1 MAELD
6 EMISSILKDP
16 QSMQMVS
23 SLLAGLGGDK
33 EHKKD
38 ESIENAPALPFDVN
52 KLAPLLTKMNAPP
65 DERCRLLMALRPF
78 VSQERRQ
85 RIDQSIQILKM
96 MSLAGEM
103 GGLGLV

>member
-23 SLLAGLGGDK
+23 SLLGSLGGDK
-33 EHKKD
+33 EEKGD
-38 ESIENAPALPFDVN
+38 AVSTPALPLDLD
-52 KLAPLLTKMNAPP
+52 KLAPLLSKLNAPP
-65 DERCRLLMALRPF
+65 DERCKLLLALRPF
-78 VSQERRQ
+78 VSLERQE
-85 RIDQSIQILKM
+85 RIDQSIKILKM

-103 GGLGLV
+103 GGLGIV

>member
-33 EHKKD
+33 ENEKD
-38 ESIENAPALPFDVN
+38 ASVESAPALPFDIN
-52 KLAPLLTKMNAPP
+52 KLAPLLTKMNGPP

-78 VSQERRQ
+78 VSQERRE
-85 RIDQSIQILKM
+85 RIDQSIKILKM